1 MTWDGATGTV
11 TAVKPDVSYTAFQGN
26 TKQGDLTVKLTIGS
40 NDITYW
46 YERKYHGR
54 PPMGI
59 RPRLWSTSRV
69 KWPLCLPEPHLYSL
83 RPAGRCAELQCRLGR
98 RGGSGHHR

>member
-26 TKQGDLTVKLTIGS
+26 TKQGDLTVELTIGS

-46 YERKYHGR
+46 YEGNTTADPHGHQAQVVEHIQSEVAPYVYQNR
-54 PPMGI
+54 TYIP
-59 RPRLWSTSRV
+59 
-69 KWPLCLPEPHLYSL
+69 L